1 MPFSS
6 SIIIKLRR
14 RKDNETLLMKEMGVQ
29 RMGKDEKITAVYL
42 MVRKSELTP
51 EDGDSYER
59 PLQKQKEIIVETMKN
74 RWGIELDENVQFY
87 RSRRDL
93 FMDVERHKV
102 KRLVVYSIDRLGS
115 SREEIDGILFEL
127 GAEGI
132 ELLTVE

>member
-1 MPFSS
+1 MS
-6 SIIIKLRR
+6 
-14 RKDNETLLMKEMGVQ
+14 
-29 RMGKDEKITAVYL
+29 KDEKITAVYL

-59 PLQKQKEIIVETMKN
+59 PLQKQQETIVETMKN
-74 RWGIELDENVQFY
+74 RWGIEIDENVHFY

-93 FMDVERHKV
+93 FMDVERHKI
-102 KRLVVYSIDRLGS
+102 KRLIVYSLDRLGS
-115 SREEIDGILFEL
+115 SRDEIDGILFEL